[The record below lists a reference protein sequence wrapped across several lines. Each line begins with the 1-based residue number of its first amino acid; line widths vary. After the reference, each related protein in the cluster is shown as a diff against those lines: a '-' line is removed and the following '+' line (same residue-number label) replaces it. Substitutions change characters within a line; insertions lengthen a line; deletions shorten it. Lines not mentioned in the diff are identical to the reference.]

1 MNSDKSQDKYDEI
14 VKNLKSEKMDWDFE
28 DFMQK
33 MEDKTSEISTIKP
46 KKYTLFW
53 LAASLFLI
61 FGIGFFFINDNK
73 NNADDTF
80 VKNEILK
87 QKNDF
92 AEENTFI
99 EKEEIENDSV
109 QAQKDSTKNEET
121 PIYQS
126 EEKIMNKILSK
137 KERLRKKLRPNY
149 AVNEKKSSENNYQ
162 SDFVIINGKKIE
174 NEKEAVELTKI
185 ALNLFANNL
194 NNTLQEAQP
203 VENLTVEF

>member
-1 MNSDKSQDKYDEI
+1 MNSDKSQEKYHEI

-33 MEDKTSEISTIKP
+33 TEEKTSENSSIKA
-46 KKYTLFW
+46 KNYTLF
-53 LAASLFLI
+53 LVAASLILI
-61 FGIGFFFINDNK
+61 FGIGYFFINNNK

>member
-33 MEDKTSEISTIKP
+33 TVDKTSEISTIKP

-53 LAASLFLI
+53 LAASLILI

-92 AEENTFI
+92 AEANTFI

>member
-33 MEDKTSEISTIKP
+33 TEDKTSEISTIKT
-46 KKYTLFW
+46 KKYTLFS
-53 LAASLFLI
+53 LAASLILI

-92 AEENTFI
+92 AEANTFI

-126 EEKIMNKILSK
+126 EEKIMNKILF
-137 KERLRKKLRPNY
+137 LL
-149 AVNEKKSSENNYQ
+149 
-162 SDFVIINGKKIE
+162 
-174 NEKEAVELTKI
+174 
-185 ALNLFANNL
+185 LFHFYF
-194 NNTLQEAQP
+194 QK
-203 VENLTVEF
+203 

>member
-33 MEDKTSEISTIKP
+33 TVDKTSEISTIKP

-53 LAASLFLI
+53 LAASLILI

-109 QAQKDSTKNEET
+109 QAQKDSTKNKET
-121 PIYQS
+121 LIYQS

>member
-33 MEDKTSEISTIKP
+33 TVDKTSEISTIKP

-53 LAASLFLI
+53 LAASLILI

-92 AEENTFI
+92 AEANTFI

-149 AVNEKKSSENNYQ
+149 AVNEKKSSENIYQ

>member
-33 MEDKTSEISTIKP
+33 TVDKTSEISTIKP

-53 LAASLFLI
+53 LAASLILI

-92 AEENTFI
+92 AEANTFI

-137 KERLRKKLRPNY
+137 KERLRIKLRPNY

>member
-33 MEDKTSEISTIKP
+33 TEDKTSEISTIKP

-53 LAASLFLI
+53 LAASLILI

-92 AEENTFI
+92 AEANTFI

>member
-33 MEDKTSEISTIKP
+33 TEEKTSEISSIKA
-46 KKYTLFW
+46 KNYTLF
-53 LAASLFLI
+53 LVAASLVLI
-61 FGIGFFFINDNK
+61 FGIGYFFIKNDK

-92 AEENTFI
+92 AEANTFI

>member
-33 MEDKTSEISTIKP
+33 TEDKTSEISTIKP

-53 LAASLFLI
+53 LAASLILI

-73 NNADDTF
+73 NNTDDTF

-92 AEENTFI
+92 AEANTFI

>member
-33 MEDKTSEISTIKP
+33 TVDKTSEISTIKP

-53 LAASLFLI
+53 LAASLILI

-92 AEENTFI
+92 ADENTFVD
-99 EKEEIENDSV
+99 KVEIETDSV
-109 QAQKDSTKNEET
+109 QAKKDSIKKEEA

-126 EEKIMNKILSK
+126 EEKILNKILSK
-137 KERLRKKLRPNY
+137 KERLRKKVRPNY
-149 AVNEKKSSENNYQ
+149 AVNEKKTSENEYQ
-162 SDFVIINGKKIE
+162 SEFVIINGKKIE

>member
-1 MNSDKSQDKYDEI
+1 MNSDKSQEKYHEI

-33 MEDKTSEISTIKP
+33 TVDKTSEISTIKP

-53 LAASLFLI
+53 LAASLILI

-92 AEENTFI
+92 AEANTFI

>member
-33 MEDKTSEISTIKP
+33 TVDKTSEISTIKP
-46 KKYTLFW
+46 KKYTLFC
-53 LAASLFLI
+53 LAASLILI

-92 AEENTFI
+92 AEANTFI